1 MKEEEGQ
8 EIEWSLQVL
17 KHKSPV
23 RCLEQAAGGLG
34 VRCAMV
40 PAVSPSAW

>member
-8 EIEWSLQVL
+8 EIGRSLQHVL
-17 KHKSPV
+17 KQKRPV

-34 VRCAMV
+34 VRCATV
-40 PAVSPSAW
+40 PAVSAW